1 MQQDKQ
7 KKLNSIPYIWWESFG
22 FSLAKLLINE
32 DDTSIYGAVFEY
44 NNYQN
49 KPHFGIPPR
58 YVVAFRGTQLKSKTW
73 LSDLKEDMRC
83 WFNNLHKGSRFQQA
97 IQAIETILEKHTTE
111 TTSVWLAGH
120 SLGAGVALMVGK
132 TMTKRGFPLKTYA
145 FNPPILST
153 PLEMLPD
160 IDVVKGMFRF
170 AESLF
175 KGTVAAVAHLKV
187 NNT

>member
-1 MQQDKQ
+1 
-7 KKLNSIPYIWWESFG
+7 
-22 FSLAKLLINE
+22 
-32 DDTSIYGAVFEY
+32 
-44 NNYQN
+44 
-49 KPHFGIPPR
+49 
-58 YVVAFRGTQLKSKTW
+58 
-73 LSDLKEDMRC
+73 
-83 WFNNLHKGSRFQQA
+83 
-97 IQAIETILEKHTTE
+97 
-111 TTSVWLAGH
+111 
-120 SLGAGVALMVGK
+120 MVGK

-160 IDVVKGMFRF
+160 IDVVKGVFRF